1 LKAAQE
7 KEELDAARAEEN
19 RLRDIEW
26 QKTSGDLLRTWF
38 GGDLPGTTGAT
49 SAATTPTTT
58 AGNSTPTGLAGYQS
72 RILGSTQQ
80 MLPQMTDI
88 ANTVNAFN
96 LKQKTGQLEQGLPNY
111 GALTAASSGNIGA
124 NLRGELPADVRS
136 MLETSAAE
144 RAVGQGMPGGA
155 WGSTMPNFDL
165 LRTLGLTSLARK
177 DLGES
182 QLTGAVARTPQVPI
196 YSPSEQFITPSQAAQ
211 YDLSLAYLNK
221 PQLGRTGGGGDSGS
235 GGYPRPNITGAP
247 TATPFTQPI
256 QQVAQSGFGAVFPS
270 PVQTSS
276 PDWLSWG
283 SQPMSVSLGGGGA
296 PSELP
301 TYPWNAQPVTAQPW
315 QAPSVWDSGLGT
327 GPSFETTSPFGASI
341 GNYGNDYYPQ
351 TLEDSVFDYLDYGG

>member
-1 LKAAQE
+1 MPVHINYPDSPYWGNLRAAQE

-49 SAATTPTTT
+49 SAATTPATP

-235 GGYPRPNITGAP
+235 GGYSRPNITGAP
-247 TATPFTQPI
+247 TATAFPQPAPTQTQPTGWGF
-256 QQVAQSGFGAVFPS
+256 APYPSGPTPNYTPVPKDAPPYEFPNLLDIGL
-270 PVQTSS
+270 S
-276 PDWLSWG
+276 PDIAWEDKMG
-283 SQPMSVSLGGGGA
+283 
-296 PSELP
+296 
-301 TYPWNAQPVTAQPW
+301 
-315 QAPSVWDSGLGT
+315 PSV
-327 GPSFETTSPFGASI
+327 GPYAQE
-341 GNYGNDYYPQ
+341 DYYPGSFEE
-351 TLEDSVFDYLDYGG
+351 LFSDYIDYGG